1 MATASKPAT
10 NASSPT
16 KDLGT
21 NALGLGGNSGEGLL
35 TKKGQTAAGKPLS
48 GFGAAAGAQGFG
60 GSASSKGHSVI
71 VTLSVELL
79 AVGLFTLVAGI
90 SNDAGRLMVIFMV
103 GLWLIYA
110 LTTSQ
115 VITHLGALLQG
126 VATQSP

>member
-10 NASSPT
+10 NASSPSN
-16 KDLGT
+16 LSA
-21 NALGLGGNSGEGLL
+21 NALGLGGNSGEGVLS
-35 TKKGQTAAGKPLS
+35 KSGQAAAGKPLS
-48 GFGAAAGAQGFG
+48 GAGAAAGAQGFG
-60 GSASSKGHSVI
+60 GSSSSKGHSVI
-71 VTLSVELL
+71 VTISVELL